1 MTRWHAQSR
10 RGAGGRVIPLRAQ
23 PTNDAGAGEAGA
35 AEAEAEL
42 PGAEAPPAAARR
54 RGTGAVMAAY
64 FALTKPRI
72 IELLLVTT
80 VPAMF
85 IAKRGIP
92 SPLLILLTMVGGTL
106 SAASANAIN
115 CYLDRD
121 IDQRMRRTS
130 RRPLPA
136 HQVDPGPALVFGIVL
151 GVIGFAF
158 LTVFVNLLSAVLATG
173 AILFYVF
180 VYTIGLKRRSTQNI
194 VIGGAA
200 GAVPVLVGW
209 AAVTGKVEIP
219 ALVLFAIIFY
229 WTPPHFWA
237 LSMRY
242 AEDYQ
247 AAGVPMLPV
256 VRGRDET
263 ARQILYYTLL
273 LVALTLLMF
282 PAGHMGAL
290 YLVASIALGAVFVWR
305 AAELRRDPTSA
316 RAYRLFRFSN
326 SYLTLLFAA
335 MALDAVIGSR

>member
-1 MTRWHAQSR
+1 VTRLKDS
-10 RGAGGRVIPLRAQ
+10 AGTSDPADTPVSKDSAGTSDPAD
-23 PTNDAGAGEAGA
+23 TNSADAIVSGSAGA
-35 AEAEAEL
+35 
-42 PGAEAPPAAARR
+42 RR
-54 RGTGAVMAAY
+54 SIAAY
-64 FALTKPRI
+64 IALTKPRI

-85 IAKRGIP
+85 LAERGVP
-92 SPLLILLTMVGGTL
+92 SPWLVLATMIGGTL
-106 SAASANAIN
+106 SAASANTIN

-121 IDQRMRRTS
+121 IDERMRRTS

-136 HQVDPGPALVFGIVL
+136 HKVAPERALVFGLIL
-151 GVIGFAF
+151 GVAGFAW
-158 LTVFVNLLSAVLATG
+158 LTLLVNLLAAILATS

-180 VYTIGLKRRSTQNI
+180 VYTLGLKRRSTQNI

-242 AEDYQ
+242 TEDYR

-256 VRGRDET
+256 VRGRRET
-263 ARQILYYTLL
+263 SHQIMYYTVL
-273 LVALTLLMF
+273 LVAVTLLMF
-282 PAGHMGAL
+282 PAGRLGWI
-290 YLVASIALGAVFVWR
+290 YLGSAVALGAVFIWR
-305 AAELRRDPTSA
+305 SAQLWRDATSA
-316 RAYRLFRFSN
+316 RAYGLFRFSN
-326 SYLTLLFAA
+326 QYLTLLFAA
-335 MALDAVIGSR
+335 MALDAVVRGSA